1 MRTGPF
7 LVTAALLVALA
18 GCVPTGGHPSE
29 SPSATASPVF
39 ASDAEALAAAE
50 KAYAAY
56 LKVSDQIF
64 IDGGK
69 SPERLLDVA
78 TKSLYSTELDGFQTA
93 AQKGWHSTGGSK
105 ADNFSLES
113 YNAEDR
119 SSIVTVYLCSDVSA
133 VDVRD
138 ATGASVV
145 SPNRPA
151 RTPFEVTF
159 AYKRGAVADLVVATK
174 EVWTGGGIC

>member
-1 MRTGPF
+1 MRTGPL
-7 LVTAALLVALA
+7 LVTAALLLALA
-18 GCVPTGGHPSE
+18 ACVPTGTGGSPTPST
-29 SPSATASPVF
+29 SATPVF

-69 SPERLLDVA
+69 DPERLLDV
-78 TKSLYSTELDGFQTA
+78 TTRSLYSTELEGFQNA
-93 AQKGWHSTGGSK
+93 AEKGWHSTGGSR
-105 ADNFSLES
+105 ADNFSLQS
-113 YNAEDR
+113 YNASDESR
-119 SSIVTVYLCSDVSA
+119 IVTIYLCSDVSA

-145 SPNRPA
+145 SANRPA
-151 RTPFEVTF
+151 RTPFEVSF
-159 AYKRGAVADLVVATK
+159 AFKKGATADLLVATK
-174 EVWTGGGIC
+174 EVWTGGGVC